1 MGNFGRVLRLTLR
14 YRFTFVASVICALGV
29 AVLWGGNIGAVY
41 PVLQIAFKGKSLQD
55 WANEE
60 IEKSADKLKGFQ
72 TDLADLQQK
81 LPQADAQ
88 AQPKIQSQ
96 IDGVETQISAEE
108 WALWTCQ
115 RVKPLIDRYLPTDP
129 FATLALVVGLLM
141 LGTGVKDLF
150 LIANSILVARL
161 SELAT
166 FELRKEFYRRTLR
179 MDLATFT
186 NEGTSDLISRFTH
199 DTYNIASGLQAL
211 FGKFLREPLKAIAC
225 LIGAGVIC
233 WRLLL
238 LTLLVAPPAAIA
250 IRWLAKTLKRANHR
264 ALEGMAEVYNTLDE
278 SFRGIKVVKAF
289 TMERQERRRFHKTA
303 KDYYCKSM
311 KIARYDSLSH
321 PVTEFMGLG
330 TISLAM
336 MAGAWIVMHGDTY
349 LFGIRM
355 CDRPLS
361 LPALLVFYAFLAG
374 TADPGRKMSEILSRI
389 QQAAAASD
397 RVYSLLDREPR
408 VRDPEQPVALPRH
421 HRDLVLE
428 GVEFGYYAD
437 QPVLRGLDL
446 KIGFG
451 ETIAI
456 VGPNGCG
463 KSTLANLIP
472 RFADP
477 TAGVIRLDGIP
488 LTDVRLCDLRSQ
500 IGLVTQE
507 TVLFNESVYDNIRYG
522 SPQATREQVIAAARQ
537 AHAHQFIEEQLPDGY
552 ETVVGQL
559 GGRLSGGQRQR
570 IALARAI
577 LRDPAIII
585 LDEATSQIDLESEQL
600 IQNTLEQFVHDRT
613 AIIITHRLSI
623 LALATRIVVMD
634 AGRIVDVGTHH
645 ELTARCPL
653 YARLHQI
660 QAADRAAAATPTLP
674 LERSA
679 VSVAGTLKKSA

>member
-14 YRFTFVASVICALGV
+14 YRFTFVASVLCALGV
-29 AVLWGGNIGAVY
+29 AVLWGGNIGAIY
-41 PVLQIAFKGKSLQD
+41 PVLQVAFKGQSLQD
-55 WANEE
+55 WASEE
-60 IEKSADKLKGFQ
+60 IQKSTDKLKTFQ
-72 TDLADLQQK
+72 TELADLQQK
-81 LPQADAQ
+81 LPQAEPN
-88 AQPKIQSQ
+88 AQPKIQAT
-96 IDGVETQISAEE
+96 IDGLETQINAEE

-115 RVKPLIDRYLPTDP
+115 HAKPFIDRYLPGDP

-141 LGTGVKDLF
+141 LGTAIKDLF

-166 FELRKEFYRRTLR
+166 LELRKEFYRRTLR

-186 NEGTSDLISRFTH
+186 NEGTSDLMSRFTH
-199 DTYNIASGLQAL
+199 DTSNIANGLQAL
-211 FGKFLREPLKAIAC
+211 FGKFVREPLKAVAC
-225 LIGAGVIC
+225 LVGAGVIC

-250 IRWLAKTLKRANHR
+250 IRWLAKTLKRVNRR
-264 ALEGMAEVYNTLDE
+264 AMEGMAEIYSTLDE
-278 SFRGIKVVKAF
+278 TFRGIKVVKAF
-289 TMERQERRRFHKTA
+289 TMERYERRRFHATA
-303 KDYYCKSM
+303 KDYFRKSM
-311 KIARYDSLSH
+311 RIARYDSLSH
-321 PVTEFMGLG
+321 PVTEFMGLA

-336 MAGAWIVMHGDTY
+336 MAGAWIVMHGNTHF
-349 LFGIRM
+349 FGIRM

-374 TADPGRKMSEILSRI
+374 TADPGRKLSEILSRI
-389 QQAAAASD
+389 QQASAASD

-408 VRDPEQPVALPRH
+408 VRDPQHPKPLPRH

-446 KIGFG
+446 RIAFG

-488 LTDVRLCDLRSQ
+488 LTDVRLCDLRGQ

-507 TVLFNESVYDNIRYG
+507 TVLFDETVYNNIRYG
-522 SPQATREQVIAAARQ
+522 SPHATREQVIAAARQ
-537 AHAHQFIEEQLPDGY
+537 AHAHQFIEERLPQGY
-552 ETVVGQL
+552 DTVVGQL

-577 LRDPAIII
+577 LRDPALII

-600 IQNTLEQFVHDRT
+600 IQNALEQFVHNRT

-634 AGRIVDVGTHH
+634 AGRIIDVGTHR
-645 ELTARCPL
+645 ELSARCPV

-660 QAADRAAAATPTLP
+660 HAADRAATQSLP
-674 LERSA
+674 LEP
-679 VSVAGTLKKSA
+679 LKKSA